1 LLNINKSDIVYRYSQ
16 SWSAQLMPSPSP
28 TALRIA
34 YVGLRILIVL
44 NWFYGA
50 IVLAILVGM
59 VAAGQWMMTA
69 LGVPPSAQ
77 SGSLI
82 MGMRAIAALGLVA
95 VPLNLAV
102 LKRLVAMVQT
112 VRAGNPFVAAN
123 AYYLQA
129 IAWFLL
135 AQQMLSLVIGL
146 IGKSVSTPGHPLH
159 LDAGFSP
166 NGWLAVILTFVLARV
181 FAEGTLMRED
191 LEGTV

>member
-1 LLNINKSDIVYRYSQ
+1 MSR
-16 SWSAQLMPSPSP
+16 PSS
-28 TALRIA
+28 TALPIA

-50 IVLAILVGM
+50 VVLAILVGM
-59 VAAGQWMMTA
+59 VAAGQWVMTA

-112 VRAGNPFVAAN
+112 VRAGDPFVAAN
-123 AYYLQA
+123 ASRLQA

-135 AQQMLSLVIGL
+135 GQQMLSLVIGL
-146 IGKSVSTPGHPLH
+146 IGTSVSTPAHPLH

-166 NGWLAVILTFVLARV
+166 SGWLAVILTFVLARV
-181 FAEGTLMRED
+181 FVEGARMRED